1 MSDTESK
8 VTPVKKPTVRKTRSK
23 GLPPLMSDL
32 RIVVLGTNASENSRV
47 GNFLLGRAAFETE
60 EPPDVVER
68 VGGKH
73 MTVINTPNIS
83 LHQMTQR
90 VRECVYLSAPG
101 PHVILLVLKHDQC
114 SREEKE
120 CVEMLL
126 NSFSHSVFQHTMMI
140 TTQESHTQV
149 NDIIQE
155 IIDKCNN
162 RHFRL
167 ERNSTPAQLIEKC
180 EEIVHSNGG
189 QHLICT
195 EYESSQ
201 YFTME
206 QQDRERGLEED
217 TDYVR
222 IVLLGKTG
230 VGKSSTG
237 NTILGKEAFIAEESS
252 DSVTSECQRETA
264 EINGRH
270 ITVIDTPGLFDTEL
284 SHEEIQR
291 EITNCTSMSLPG
303 PHVFIIVLNIEQ
315 RFTQDEVKSVK
326 IIQEMF
332 GENSLMYTMILF
344 TRGDC
349 LKKKTIEQCLG
360 KPGSIIRNLIEE
372 CGNRFHVFNNNETRD
387 HTQVSDLLEKIDAMV
402 TANGGSYYSCKMF
415 RQMERDLQE
424 KLINILMEKVEKLNR
439 ERELLTKHEQ
449 EMKRERKKLKNEI
462 EQMRKEKEKAK
473 AEKENHDKQMNS
485 MENERQQHEKEMK
498 TREEQYKTEM
508 KREREEWE
516 RQKHDEK
523 QRRED
528 EKRMEDKKQV
538 CDEQNQRHSSEM
550 EGIMREKERIEENK
564 QKQQEQVEKNE
575 LQVQEERN
583 MREEQQKTSEEKLNL
598 AEEQRKVELERKQ
611 VKWRE
616 EMKKIWTEKRTSVKV
631 TASRR
636 LDTEY
641 SKWTWSLRSTMLE
654 IENKLQNKIENET
667 IHEIQETDLERELNE
682 KSEEMKNV
690 MSDFFEKEKD
700 KEILIQWK
708 TSRKLQENIVRE
720 TKRKLNDI
728 LQQRHLKKRTDAQ
741 KTYHENTLFE
751 ISKEL
756 ALNLKDKA
764 NDEETLKKEF
774 DSFWEHCVDEIIT
787 DTPPIKDIDIL
798 RDVKHLLSDI
808 YTSTP
813 VDPCKESRDVSSVR
827 SYSDY
832 VRSKKYDSFTGYA
845 IKSNNLVPAV
855 DKYWECF
862 TLFNEAETQIRM
874 LVNEIAQE
882 TDKMIMSFNIAKM
895 GYNISYI
902 HELTEYIKAR
912 LIKYQK
918 GPERYVFTNEF
929 FMDLVLSICKRANKT
944 FTDQHKLFRDAND
957 PVIYFERKR
966 EEYYSVFQKCC
977 HGSTSAAV
985 FGEIIC
991 QKLKEPIEQSLYKN
1005 TAIDLADEMRTNC
1018 ESLNGNRSNLE
1029 KHILKTLAEEE
1040 DFDKYMNYI
1049 HNPRDHFKSFIRDE
1063 VSQYITD
1070 KFSVSVLPK
1079 MMKNMKLLQQKIM
1092 EAAHESTEHVKV
1104 NSGDV
1109 EAAHEYVKV
1118 NSGDV
1123 EAAHE
1128 SIEHVKVNSAD
1139 VEAAHGYFKVN
1150 SADVE
1155 ATHEH
1160 VKVNSGDVEAAHE
1173 STEHVKVN
1181 SADVEAAHESIEHV
1195 KVNSADVEAVHE
1207 STEHVKVNSADDE
1220 AVHES
1225 TEHVKVNSRDVDLWL
1240 KCFTQKLSDVL
1251 ILSEKDFSGVSR
1263 DDVDIK
1269 LLEDVI
1275 RKELPSVIS
1284 DISSKFSSGSFPV
1297 KLNYKYRPAEILI
1310 DHFCQCC
1317 WVQCP
1322 FCNAICTN
1330 TIEKHDGDHSAPLHR
1345 VDGVNGTYYSGTTN
1359 VSVIICT
1366 SAVASDRSFHPKGQ
1380 YHSVLWREYRRA
1392 GGVFAKWSIT
1402 TDVSEQPY
1410 WKWFMCRFQKEL
1422 EEYYNKTFQENGKIP
1437 DNWRKYSKQDAIDSL
1452 DEYM

>member
-206 QQDRERGLEED
+206 QQDRERGAALMFPKILDTQTPQGLGEN
-217 TDYVR
+217 TDYAR

-237 NTILGKEAFIAEESS
+237 NTILGKEAE
-252 DSVTSECQRETA
+252 
-264 EINGRH
+264 
-270 ITVIDTPGLFDTEL
+270 
-284 SHEEIQR
+284 
-291 EITNCTSMSLPG
+291 
-303 PHVFIIVLNIEQ
+303 
-315 RFTQDEVKSVK
+315 
-326 IIQEMF
+326 
-332 GENSLMYTMILF
+332 
-344 TRGDC
+344 
-349 LKKKTIEQCLG
+349 
-360 KPGSIIRNLIEE
+360 
-372 CGNRFHVFNNNETRD
+372 
-387 HTQVSDLLEKIDAMV
+387 
-402 TANGGSYYSCKMF
+402 
-415 RQMERDLQE
+415 
-424 KLINILMEKVEKLNR
+424 
-439 ERELLTKHEQ
+439 
-449 EMKRERKKLKNEI
+449 EMKREREKLKNEI
-462 EQMRKEKEKAK
+462 EQMMREKEKVQL
-473 AEKENHDKQMNS
+473 EKENLQTKYDTEIDKLMNS